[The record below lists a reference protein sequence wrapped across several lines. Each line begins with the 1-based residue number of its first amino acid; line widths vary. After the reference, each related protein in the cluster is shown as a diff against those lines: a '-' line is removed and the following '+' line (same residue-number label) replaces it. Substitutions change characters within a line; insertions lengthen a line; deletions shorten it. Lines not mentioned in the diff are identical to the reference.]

1 MKPRVVTTVEAV
13 RQAVAAARQ
22 GGLTVGL
29 VPTMGAL
36 HDGHVSL
43 VRAARAETGFVV
55 VSIFVNPTQF
65 GPSEDL
71 SRYPRQ
77 LEQDLEICGREG
89 ADLVF
94 APADADVYP
103 PSFRTFV
110 EVQGRQDVLCGA
122 YRPGHFRGVATVVLK
137 LFNMV
142 QPDVAYFGQKD
153 AQQARIIRQ
162 MVDDLNVPVHLR
174 ICLIVREA
182 DGLALSSRNQYLN
195 PTQRR
200 QATALHPAVGEALER
215 IEAGERDAAVA
226 QRLPATRIQDTPGAA
241 LDYAAVV
248 DADSLVPLDRLRGE
262 VLLALAVRFDG
273 IRLID
278 NVQLCVPE

>member
-13 RQAVAAARQ
+13 RQGVAAARQ

-43 VRAARAETGFVV
+43 IRAARAETGFVV

-77 LEQDLEICGREG
+77 LEQDLEICGQESV
-89 ADLVF
+89 DLVF
-94 APADADVYP
+94 APDDAQVYP
-103 PSFRTFV
+103 PGFRTFV
-110 EVQGRQDVLCGA
+110 DVQGLQDVLCGA
-122 YRPGHFRGVATVVLK
+122 SRPGHFRGVATVVLK

-162 MVDDLNVPVHLR
+162 MVDDLNVPVRLR
-174 ICLIVREA
+174 ICPIVREA
-182 DGLALSSRNQYLN
+182 DGLALSSRNQYLD

-200 QATALHPAVGEALER
+200 QATALYRALAEAREQ
-215 IEAGERDAAVA
+215 IEAGERDAATI
-226 QRLPATRIQDTPGAA
+226 QRLLATRIQNAPGAA

-248 DADSLVPLDRLRGE
+248 DADSLGPLDRLRGE

-273 IRLID
+273 TRLID
-278 NVQLCVPE
+278 NVQLRVSE